1 MDGLRTEQHELL
13 RSHRA
18 AALDPLLLA
27 SAAYTGTPPLRE
39 LPEGRLLLGEPLK
52 RLVSVAVSAAAA
64 AVERRR
70 LQQEAADSKQ
80 VARFEAA
87 DSFPLEVIDGLK
99 RRRLPYAPED
109 VELVLDLGTTTMR
122 VDRPLGRS
130 FETLSLGVSA
140 ARGLLERE
148 PGAPAVLAA
157 LDRAGAG
164 LDALELPDDGGAL
177 RRRIRAL
184 VAAHAPGGLLDLS
197 VFDPRDGWAEP
208 AGDALRSHADGW
220 PDVQQLVAL
229 LAGATGSRPTKAWRQ
244 RSAQLAAAYDG
255 YGQLVRE
262 LLEPLLRIELV
273 SSGIPWPPV
282 WLLAPGNE
290 TLARGAAWA
299 TVDVD
304 EPWVPG
310 LLGRLALRGAAAS
323 PHPRVT
329 TALCH
334 AAASGG
340 IEALAELGSPAS
352 LAELEMLLAEV
363 RRRDLLKRIA
373 AVLGEPPE
381 ATLARDDRVRREKRR
396 LVRLSAD
403 PEAKARRRAAA
414 AFVRGELA
422 PMLRDAGFDDA
433 ARGVLWRHLED
444 RVEVLRGRPH
454 RAGLDLE
461 LGIWFRFVPRAYVVV
476 EHGGRARPDEVHC
489 DIRGRVRVWSDDLAS
504 AGRESA
510 LWFARWRP
518 LPVVLR
524 WLREGVQSEDA
535 YGWGAPGSPHHH
547 LLTGYVAREVGDLEV
562 ARAQLSL
569 AAAYYR
575 GELDERDSGH
585 VRSRTPEWSAWVE
598 LLEEDA
604 AQRP

>member
-13 RSHRA
+13 RRHRD

-27 SAAYTGTPPLRE
+27 SAAYAGDTRLRA
-39 LPEGRLLLGEPLK
+39 LPEGRLLLGLPPE

-64 AVERRR
+64 SVERRR
-70 LQQEAADSKQ
+70 LQQEAADTKQ
-80 VARFEAA
+80 VGRFEAA

-99 RRRLPYAPED
+99 RRRLPYDAED

-122 VDRPLGRS
+122 ADRPLGRS
-130 FETLSLGVSA
+130 FETLSLGVAA
-140 ARGLLERE
+140 ARTLLERE

-164 LDALELPDDGGAL
+164 LDALELPDDGGLL

-197 VFDPRDGWAEP
+197 VLDPRDEWAAP
-208 AGDALRSHADGW
+208 ASKALRRHAARW

-229 LAGATGSRPTKAWRQ
+229 LAAGTGPRPTPAWRE
-244 RSAQLAAAYDG
+244 RSGELAAAYAG
-255 YGQLVRE
+255 YGELVRQ

-273 SSGIPWPPV
+273 STGMPWPPA

-290 TLARGAAWA
+290 TLARGATWA
-299 TVDVD
+299 AVDVD

-310 LLGRLALRGAAAS
+310 LLGQLALRGAASS

-329 TALCH
+329 AALCH
-334 AAASGG
+334 AAASGSV
-340 IEALAELGSPAS
+340 EALAEIGSPAA

-363 RRRDLLKRIA
+363 RRRDLLRRIA

-381 ATLARDDRVRREKRR
+381 ATLARDDRLRREKRR

-403 PEAKARRRAAA
+403 PEPKARRRAAA
-414 AFVRGELA
+414 AFVRGEFA
-422 PMLRDAGFDDA
+422 PMLRAAGFDDA
-433 ARGVLWRHLED
+433 AGGTFWRHLDD
-444 RVEVLRGRPH
+444 RIEVLRCRPH
-454 RAGLDLE
+454 RDGLTLE
-461 LGIWFRFVPRAYVVV
+461 LGIWFRFVPRAYAV
-476 EHGGRARPDEVHC
+476 EGPGGRERPDEVHC
-489 DIRGRVRVWSDDLAS
+489 DIRGRVHAWSDDLA
-504 AGRESA
+504 AAARESA

-524 WLREGVQSEDA
+524 WLREGHQSEGA

-547 LLTGYVAREVGDLEV
+547 LLTGYVAREVGDEEL
-562 ARAQLSL
+562 ARGQLSL

-575 GELDERDSGH
+575 GELDERSPEH
-585 VRSRTPEWSAWVE
+585 TRARTPEWEAWVE
-598 LLEEDA
+598 LLETDA
-604 AQRP
+604 ARRR

>member
-13 RSHRA
+13 RRHRD

-27 SAAYTGTPPLRE
+27 SAAYTGSPRLRE
-39 LPEGRLLLGEPLK
+39 LPEGRTLLRQPPA

-70 LQQEAADSKQ
+70 LQQEAADTKQ
-80 VARFEAA
+80 IALFEVA
-87 DSFPLEVIDGLK
+87 DSFPLEVIDGVK
-99 RRRLPYAPED
+99 RRRLPYAAED
-109 VELVLDLGTTTMR
+109 VELLLDLGTTTMR
-122 VDRPLGRS
+122 LDRPLGRS
-130 FETLSLGVSA
+130 FETLALGVSA
-140 ARGLLERE
+140 ARALLERE
-148 PGAPAVLAA
+148 PGSPAVLAA
-157 LDRAGAG
+157 LERAGAG
-164 LDALELPDDGGAL
+164 LDALQLPDDGGLL

-184 VAAHAPGGLLDLS
+184 VAEHAPGGLLDLS
-197 VFDPRDGWAEP
+197 VLDPRDGWAEP
-208 AGDALRSHADGW
+208 AGAALRRHSVRW
-220 PDVQQLVAL
+220 PEVQQLVAL
-229 LAGATGSRPTKAWRQ
+229 LASATGPRPTKAWRE
-244 RSAQLAAAYDG
+244 RSAELATAYSG

-273 SSGIPWPPV
+273 SSGATWPPV

-299 TVDVD
+299 TVDVE

-310 LLGRLALRGAAAS
+310 LLGQLALRGAAPS

-334 AAASGG
+334 AAASGAL
-340 IEALAELGSPAS
+340 EALAEIGSPAA
-352 LAELEMLLAEV
+352 LAELEMLLVEV

-403 PEAKARRRAAA
+403 PEPKARRRAAA
-414 AFVRGELA
+414 AFVRTDLA
-422 PMLRDAGFDDA
+422 PMLRAAGFDDA
-433 ARGVLWRHLED
+433 AGGTFWRHLDD
-444 RVEVLRGRPH
+444 RIEVLRCRP
-454 RAGLDLE
+454 RRDGLTLE
-461 LGIWFRFVPRAYVVV
+461 LGIWFRFVPRAYEVD
-476 EHGGRARPDEVHC
+476 EHAGRERPDEIHC
-489 DIRGRVRVWSDDLAS
+489 DLRGRLHAWSDDLGS

-518 LPVVLR
+518 LPAVLR
-524 WLREGVQSEDA
+524 WLREGAQSEEA

-547 LLTGYVAREVGDLEV
+547 LLTGYVAREVGDVEL
-562 ARAQLSL
+562 ARGQLSL

-575 GELDERDSGH
+575 GELDERDPDH
-585 VRSRTPEWSAWVE
+585 ARARTPEWEAWVE
-598 LLEEDA
+598 LVEADA
-604 AQRP
+604 ARGA

>member
-13 RSHRA
+13 RRHRA
-18 AALDPLLLA
+18 ATLDPLLLA
-27 SAAYTGTPPLRE
+27 SAAYSGDVRLRE
-39 LPEGRLLLGEPLK
+39 LREGRLLLSLPPE

-70 LQQEAADSKQ
+70 LQQEAVETKQ

-87 DSFPLEVIDGLK
+87 DSFPLEVMDGLR
-99 RRRLPYAPED
+99 RRRLPYAAED
-109 VELVLDLGTTTMR
+109 VELLLDLGTTTMR
-122 VDRPLGRS
+122 ADRPLGRS
-130 FETLSLGVSA
+130 FETLALGVSA
-140 ARGLLERE
+140 SRTLLERE

-164 LDALELPDDGGAL
+164 LDALELADNGGML

-184 VAAHAPGGLLDLS
+184 VAEHAPGGLLDLS
-197 VFDPRDGWAEP
+197 VFDLRDDWAEP
-208 AGDALRSHADGW
+208 AGAALRRHAVTW

-229 LAGATGSRPTKAWRQ
+229 LAGATGSRPTKVWRR
-244 RSAQLAAAYDG
+244 RSAELAAAYPR

-273 SSGIPWPPV
+273 SSGVTWPPV

-299 TVDVD
+299 AVDVA

-310 LLGRLALRGAAAS
+310 LLGQLALRGAASS

-329 TALCH
+329 TSLCH
-334 AAASGG
+334 AAASGAL
-340 IEALAELGSPAS
+340 EALAEIGSPAA

-396 LVRLSAD
+396 LVRLSAG
-403 PEAKARRRAAA
+403 PEPQARRRAAA
-414 AFVRGELA
+414 AYVRADLA
-422 PMLRDAGFDDA
+422 PMLRAAGFDDTT
-433 ARGVLWRHLED
+433 GGMFWRHLDD
-444 RVEVLRGRPH
+444 RIEVLRCRP
-454 RAGLDLE
+454 RSDGLTLE
-461 LGIWFRFVPRAYVVV
+461 LGIWFRFLPRAYAVD
-476 EHGGRARPDEVHC
+476 EHGGRERPDDVHC
-489 DIRGRVRVWSDDLAS
+489 DLRGRVHAWSDDLAA

-518 LPVVLR
+518 LPAVLR
-524 WLREGVQSEDA
+524 WLRDGEQSEEA
-535 YGWGAPGSPHHH
+535 YGWGAPGSPHHR
-547 LLTGYVAREVGDLEV
+547 LLTGYVAREVGEV
-562 ARAQLSL
+562 ELARGQLSL

-575 GELDERDSGH
+575 GELEERDPGH
-585 VRSRTPEWSAWVE
+585 ARAGTPEWEAWVE

-604 AQRP
+604 ARHP